1 MYLLAL
7 VSKKVSARFGR
18 RGDGDY
24 NYRFRDGYAS
34 FSDDLPDAHD
44 TNDYL
49 IAAWLEENAVDALA
63 KRCESHT
70 QSTKTTQSTKKKC
83 LQNLTT

>member
-1 MYLLAL
+1 MNAMNLHDLSEYYAN
-7 VSKKVSARFGR
+7 SAQI
-18 RGDGDY
+18 
-24 NYRFRDGYAS
+24 S
-34 FSDDLPDAHD
+34 HD